1 MNEILDEEIK
11 DFFLFDGEKIDTLAK
26 TNKEIKKE
34 VKSAIFKLLQIDH
47 VNDAS
52 TLLNKLKND
61 EQRSVVESTEDTNA
75 KGKQIEIDKSEEQIV
90 KFEEQLSVLKDEEN
104 ASDELIDRKS
114 TRLNSSHVA

>member
-90 KFEEQLSVLKDEEN
+90 K
-104 ASDELIDRKS
+104 DRKS
-114 TRLNSSHVA
+114 TRLNSSH